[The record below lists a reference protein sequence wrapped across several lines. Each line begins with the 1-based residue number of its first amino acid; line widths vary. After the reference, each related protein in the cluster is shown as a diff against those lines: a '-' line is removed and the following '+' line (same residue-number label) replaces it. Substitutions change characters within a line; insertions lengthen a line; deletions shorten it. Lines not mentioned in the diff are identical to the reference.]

1 MGQPPRQSRTRH
13 QAAFTMVEVMM
24 ASVILVVGFMGMIQA
39 VTIGSEMLATARRQ
53 TIAAQ
58 ILDHEIEKLR
68 YADWTTVS
76 SYPTGPTTL
85 TIDTQFRK
93 AWSSATAYAIGDVV
107 ASSGTWYY
115 CITAHTNQAVTN
127 TTYWRQALASEA
139 GVMTDTNIA
148 HGATFALSRT
158 VASVSGATNLREI
171 TFTVTWTVV
180 PSGFST
186 SRTYTRM
193 RSAYSGKFGLNQSI
207 QRS

>member
-1 MGQPPRQSRTRH
+1 MPGGGQDGIAPAHLLDGR
-13 QAAFTMVEVMM
+13 
-24 ASVILVVGFMGMIQA
+24 VG
-39 VTIGSEMLATARRQ
+39 
-53 TIAAQ
+53 
-58 ILDHEIEKLR
+58 
-68 YADWTTVS
+68 
-76 SYPTGPTTL
+76 
-85 TIDTQFRK
+85 
-93 AWSSATAYAIGDVV
+93 
-107 ASSGTWYY
+107 SG
-115 CITAHTNQAVTN
+115 
-127 TTYWRQALASEA
+127 A
-139 GVMTDTNIA
+139 GVTVPTTDTNIA